1 MALFQLHWLEPILQY
16 CTKLANF
23 SLMSGMFPTK
33 AISSAE
39 IMSCPRPSQK
49 CVEEVAIGISFQDEA
64 YNSVLGSKWVLTQGW
79 NIRTGEKAFPPIP
92 ENDHLSRGNQK
103 DQGGS
108 EFANENFQYAQAAVC
123 SMTSNGI

>member
-64 YNSVLGSKWVLTQGW
+64 YDSVLGSKWVLTQAGTSEREKKHFLLFR
-79 NIRTGEKAFPPIP
+79 RTIIYHEETKRIKAVASSLMKIFNMPRRRFVP
-92 ENDHLSRGNQK
+92 
-103 DQGGS
+103 
-108 EFANENFQYAQAAVC
+108 
-123 SMTSNGI
+123 